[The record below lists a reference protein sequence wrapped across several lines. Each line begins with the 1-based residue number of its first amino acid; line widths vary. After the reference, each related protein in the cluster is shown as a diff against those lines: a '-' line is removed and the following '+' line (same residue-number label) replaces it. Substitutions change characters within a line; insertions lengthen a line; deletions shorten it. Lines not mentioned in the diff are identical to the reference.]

1 MTGGKTKAR
10 KAESELS
17 EMGCH
22 WDEVQSLSIWALGF
36 KVIFIPLEVFH
47 GKQQKTY
54 LGHLQC

>member
-22 WDEVQSLSIWALGF
+22 WDEVQSLSIWSLGF

-47 GKQQKTY
+47 GKQQKT
-54 LGHLQC
+54 